1 MKICSKSL
9 VLILTLFGISMQTKA
24 QYFVTENFQDT
35 ATTTTVKPIQKDST
49 TGLLKNNFGLANPQK
64 QIVKPLRL
72 PKPKPIVKEFGIG
85 ASAQTDGW
93 SAFINRGVAKS
104 EDNKTIE
111 KFYDVNYFQFEIQEH
126 KHPKE
131 RKENYPNP
139 AITDLEKPK
148 PYIYAKINN
157 FYAMKLGF
165 GHRKMIA
172 GKAEQGTV
180 SIHWSYI
187 GGLSAGLLKPY
198 YVDAYVPLDPNSQGS
213 PFVKK
218 QIKYDDNY
226 KSYYLN
232 KMYIVGSSGWAVGL
246 NEIKIVPG
254 AYVKS
259 SLHFDFAAH
268 KTVVLAV
275 ETGIN
280 MEYYTQPIDLMAT
293 QDTYPY
299 FVGAFVAVQ
308 FGKRW

>member
-1 MKICSKSL
+1 MKTSSKSL
-9 VLILTLFGISMQTKA
+9 VLYLLLLVFTIPAKA
-24 QYFVTENFQDT
+24 QIFVTENFQDT
-35 ATTTTVKPIQKDST
+35 TSTTTAKPTQKDSSYNF
-49 TGLLKNNFGLANPQK
+49 KNNNSVLSTQQK
-64 QIVKPLRL
+64 PIVKPLRL
-72 PKPKPIVKEFGIG
+72 PKPKPIIQEFSFG

-93 SAFINRGVAKS
+93 SVFFNRGVAKS
-104 EDNKTIE
+104 EENKTIE
-111 KFYDVNYFQFEIQEH
+111 KYYNVNYLQLEIQEH

-139 AITDLEKPK
+139 AISDLEKPT

-157 FYAMKLGF
+157 FYAVKLGF

-198 YVDAYVPLDPNSQGS
+198 YVDAYVPFDPKAPGS

-218 QIKYDDNY
+218 QIKYDDDY

-246 NEIKIVPG
+246 NQIKIVPG
-254 AYVKS
+254 AYAKS
-259 SLHFDFAAH
+259 SLHFDFAAN
-268 KTVVLAV
+268 KTGVLAV
-275 ETGIN
+275 ETGLNI
-280 MEYYTQPIDLMAT
+280 EYYTQPIDLMAT